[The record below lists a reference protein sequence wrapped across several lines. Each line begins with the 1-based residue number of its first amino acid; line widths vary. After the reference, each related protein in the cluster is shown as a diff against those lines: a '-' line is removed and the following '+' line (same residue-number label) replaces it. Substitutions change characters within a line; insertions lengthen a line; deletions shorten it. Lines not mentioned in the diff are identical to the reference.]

1 MEFKY
6 EQNDKEWEMHAE
18 VKYYKILQS
27 QKRKGGDK
35 ACIVLHI
42 DRARDFYKAKVTKKF
57 NNSLSFYLL
66 HSKPKH
72 CPLSLATLIN

>member
-1 MEFKY
+1 
-6 EQNDKEWEMHAE
+6 MHAE

-42 DRARDFYKAKVTKKF
+42 DRGRAFYRRAGAKVTKK
-57 NNSLSFYLL
+57 
-66 HSKPKH
+66 
-72 CPLSLATLIN
+72 I

>member
-27 QKRKGGDK
+27 QKKKGGDK

-42 DRARDFYKAKVTKKF
+42 DRNRQPSTVPPPTTDA
-57 NNSLSFYLL
+57 L
-66 HSKPKH
+66 H
-72 CPLSLATLIN
+72 

>member
-35 ACIVLHI
+35 ACIVILYCI
-42 DRARDFYKAKVTKKF
+42 
-57 NNSLSFYLL
+57 
-66 HSKPKH
+66 
-72 CPLSLATLIN
+72 